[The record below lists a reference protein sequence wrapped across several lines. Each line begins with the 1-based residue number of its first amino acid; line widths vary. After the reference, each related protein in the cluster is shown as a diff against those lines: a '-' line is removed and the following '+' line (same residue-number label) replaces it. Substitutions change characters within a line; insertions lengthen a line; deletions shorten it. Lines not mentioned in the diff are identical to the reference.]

1 MAELQVVGS
10 GSRQG
15 NTYLLKTSKQVLMLD
30 LGCRWED
37 IMKALNYQIGNVASC
52 LVTHGHS
59 DHSKSIP
66 NALKYQLPVYSCQ
79 DVADK
84 FNGVIQLQCGKKY
97 RIGDFTVQPI
107 SVYHNVENYAYIV
120 DCDEFGRLLFIT
132 DCVRFPYRIKGVNHL
147 IVEANYSN
155 DIVLDHMM
163 KGYEIRSQNQYHMEL
178 EATIEC
184 IKNNMSEEL
193 NNLVIVHLSDGQS
206 DERMF
211 ADRIYDETGIMPK
224 IASKGLKIELNKEEF

>member
-1 MAELQVVGS
+1 MAILRVISS
-10 GSRQG
+10 GSNG
-15 NTYLLKTSKQVLMLD
+15 NSYILETVKNKLLIE
-30 LGCRWED
+30 LGIKWGD
-37 IMKALNYQIGNVASC
+37 ILKGLNYKLDGVCAAIVSHIHQ
-52 LVTHGHS
+52 

-84 FNGVIQLQCGKKY
+84 FNGVIPLQCGKKY

-107 SVYHNVENYAYIV
+107 NVYHNIENYAYIV

-163 KGYEIRSQNQYHMEL
+163 NGYEIRSQNQYHMEL
-178 EATIEC
+178 EDTIEC
-184 IKNNMSEEL
+184 IKNNMSSEL
-193 NNLVIVHLSDGQS
+193 NTLTICHLSDGQS

-211 ADRIYDETGIMPK
+211 ADRIYDEAGIMPK
-224 IASKGLKIELNKEEF
+224 IASKGLVVELNKEEF